1 MPGGD
6 DDDLVEE
13 MMTDREAFPEN
24 NHYQT
29 EQHNSKAA
37 KFMALYDDAKSRE
50 LRQEQIYAKCIDKE
64 CTFKPVLITQ
74 KSKLSK
80 SLVKEVKMQVRSKSG

>member
-6 DDDLVEE
+6 DDDLVGEE
-13 MMTDREAFPEN
+13 ITDRDAFPEE

-29 EQHNSKAA
+29 EQPNAKTA

-64 CTFKPVLITQ
+64 CTFKPALITQ
-74 KSKLSK
+74 KSKLSQ
-80 SLVKEVKMQVRSKSG
+80 SLVKEVKMRVRSKSG